1 MRVSSTASR
10 SHFTIPDSPSIV
22 SRCSQLRE
30 RGVARGFDFMK
41 TYSRASGPAPTRA
54 RARMRMRARA
64 TIRQRAPTFIVRA
77 ARRFLIVL
85 EVARCEL
92 LTRLI
97 LGYAPTYL
105 NSELLS
111 CCSREPRPT
120 ISRIQEPRGSSVDP
134 PSARTALGIRFQVHI
149 KHLIQ
154 LNPKENPFGSSN
166 L

>member
-1 MRVSSTASR
+1 MRVSSSGSR
-10 SHFTIPDSPSIV
+10 SHFAIPDSPSIV

-41 TYSRASGPAPTRA
+41 TYSRASEPAPTHA
-54 RARMRMRARA
+54 RARIRMRAGAR
-64 TIRQRAPTFIVRA
+64 
-77 ARRFLIVL
+77 ARRYVNAHPHSLYARQGDFSLYL

-111 CCSREPRPT
+111 CWSRKSRPT
-120 ISRIQEPRGSSVDP
+120 ISRIQEPPGLPSVRVD
-134 PSARTALGIRFQVHI
+134 GIRHSF
-149 KHLIQ
+149 
-154 LNPKENPFGSSN
+154 LNTN
-166 L
+166 